1 MTKVVQGIVALFVGL
16 FLSTQL
22 PMPVFDAC
30 LLTDSNNRSWYYC
43 DGGNIFAFGF
53 IIALSFFALGPR
65 SHVFY
70 ATALAFLLLIAPL
83 DVLRHGTPFIDA
95 LLAKETKLSLLG
107 SAAGATIGKLVS
119 FLSLIHI

>member
-1 MTKVVQGIVALFVGL
+1 M
-16 FLSTQL
+16 
-22 PMPVFDAC
+22 
-30 LLTDSNNRSWYYC
+30 
-43 DGGNIFAFGF
+43 
-53 IIALSFFALGPR
+53 
-65 SHVFY
+65 FY

-119 FLSLIHI
+119 FLTTVLRELVSATESA